1 MPSNTKSQI
10 KRVFLGFALDSAQTD
25 SITAIQ
31 AQLPSSVRLVPSA
44 NLHMTLAF
52 LGAATPEQLTALIQ
66 KVNQLHKP
74 QFSVT
79 LNTLSHWA
87 KPKIL
92 CLRGHA
98 EDIKLLQLAQDTQH
112 LAAELG
118 LHCSEHHYNPH
129 ITLSRKAKAEV
140 NGIDYQALTL
150 APTELHLFES
160 CPSPNGV
167 EYPTL
172 HSWKLGAL

>member
-1 MPSNTKSQI
+1 MPNNTNNQI
-10 KRVFLGFALDSAQTD
+10 KRVFLGFSLDSAQTRT
-25 SITAIQ
+25 ITAIQ

-52 LGAATPEQLTALIQ
+52 LGGATPEQLTALIDN
-66 KVNQLHKP
+66 VNQLSKP
-74 QFSVT
+74 KFSVT
-79 LNTLSHWA
+79 LDTLSHWA

-92 CLRGHA
+92 CLRGRA
-98 EDIKLLQLAQDTQH
+98 DDRRLVQLADDTQQ

-140 NGIDYQALTL
+140 NGIDYQPLTL
-150 APTELHLFES
+150 APTKLQLFES
-160 CPSPNGV
+160 CPGANGV

-172 HSWKLGAL
+172 YSWKLGAL